1 MHGIENGIN
10 VYEFNYKGQGTKWIG
25 VMADEVENMPGAV
38 IDKEGIKYV
47 DYSVVGVQ
55 FRKAK

>member
-1 MHGIENGIN
+1 
-10 VYEFNYKGQGTKWIG
+10 
-25 VMADEVENMPGAV
+25 MADEVENMPGAV